1 MIEFVFNSFVALL
14 VVVDPP
20 GMAPIFAALTRGYPE
35 KRKRETAIRA
45 TVLGATILLVFALV
59 GTALLEALGIG
70 LAAFRIAGGVLLFLL
85 ALDMIFASSMGLRS
99 RTVREQEE
107 ESYQQDVS
115 VFPLAIPLLAGPGSI
130 TTVLLYT
137 GERSVTELALFVAVL
152 LSVLLLTL
160 ASLLLAP
167 LIVGLLGETG
177 ANVLSRVLGVLLA
190 ALGVQF
196 VLDGIQASF

>member
-1 MIEFVFNSFVALL
+1 MLEFVFNSFVTLL

-45 TVLGATILLVFALV
+45 TVLGATILLVFTFV

-85 ALDMIFASSMGLRS
+85 ALDMIFASSTGLRS
-99 RTVREQEE
+99 KTVQEQEE

-130 TTVLLYT
+130 TTVLLYA
-137 GERSVTELALFVAVL
+137 GERSATELALFVAVL

-167 LIVGLLGETG
+167 LIMGLLGETG
-177 ANVLSRVLGVLLA
+177 ANVISRVLGVLLA

-196 VLDGIQASF
+196 VLDGIKASF

>member
-1 MIEFVFNSFVALL
+1 MLEFLFDSFVTLL

-20 GMAPIFAALTRGYPE
+20 GLAPIFAALTRGYPE

-70 LAAFRIAGGVLLFLL
+70 LPAFRIAGGLLLFLL
-85 ALDMIFASSMGLRS
+85 ALDMIFASSTGLRS
-99 RTVREQEE
+99 KTVREQED

-137 GERSVTELALFVAVL
+137 GERSATELALFVAVL

-167 LIVGLLGETG
+167 LIMRLLGETG

-196 VLDGIQASF
+196 VLDGIEASF